1 MKSNKL
7 RIRIKKPVDQVFKF
21 TITPPNSTLWIKSV
35 IKEETNQWPVQVGT
49 VYKLYDKNGKCFEV
63 VATVLKE
70 NDMVEWVSKDHVY
83 HCRYSFKSLDKNTT
97 EFEYYEWVDKGEL
110 KAPFNLAMLEKLRS
124 VIEEF

>member
-83 HCRYSFKSLDKNTT
+83 HCRYSFKSLDKKFSGMFKREILSLTKVLN
-97 EFEYYEWVDKGEL
+97 FNGEIL
-110 KAPFNLAMLEKLRS
+110 S
-124 VIEEF
+124 